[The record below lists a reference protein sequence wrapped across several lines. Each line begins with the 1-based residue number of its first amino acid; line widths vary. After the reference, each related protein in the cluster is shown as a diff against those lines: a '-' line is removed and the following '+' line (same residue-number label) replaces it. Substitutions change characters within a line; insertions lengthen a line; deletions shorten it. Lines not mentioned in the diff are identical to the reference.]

1 MPLSAQDIKK
11 RFTRFRILVVG
22 RANAGKTTLLQKVCN
37 TTEKPEIFDG
47 KGKKIDADVVKSSVD
62 RGYHDINNELV
73 FQSNPGFV
81 FHDSCGF
88 EAGGVDEFKEMK
100 QFVSERASTRKLNE
114 RIHAIWYCIP
124 MDEYHRAITAAE
136 ERFFSE
142 CDTKNVPV
150 IAVFTKFDALSA
162 VALGELRSTPELTGR
177 SRKDVFEMTSKRVEE
192 IFANANIWDRL
203 CGTRH
208 PPKNYVRLA
217 QMNID
222 KTDCGPL
229 LECTTG
235 ALGDEALEML
245 LISTQQTNLE
255 LCITYAVKRVAMVY
269 IKRACQGSLQV
280 SEDECIVMQ
289 KGIAKWF
296 PHTGVSQMISA
307 ASNHW

>member
-1 MPLSAQDIKK
+1 MPLSAQDVRRKF
-11 RFTRFRILVVG
+11 RRFRILVVG

-37 TTEKPEIFDG
+37 TTEKPLIFNG
-47 KGKKIDADVVKSSVD
+47 RGKKIDADVVKSSVD
-62 RGYHDINNELV
+62 RGYHDIMNELV

-88 EAGGVDEFKEMK
+88 EAGGVDEFKKMK
-100 QFVSERASTRKLNE
+100 EFVSERASTRKLNE

-142 CDTKNVPV
+142 CDTNNVPV

-162 VALGELRSTPELTGR
+162 VALGELRSTPGLT
-177 SRKDVFEMTSKRVEE
+177 RKDVFEMTPKRVEE
-192 IFANANIWDRL
+192 IFANANIWGRL

-229 LECTTG
+229 LDCTTG

-255 LCITYAVKRVAMVY
+255 LCITYAVKRVAMAY

-289 KGIAKWF
+289 KDIAKWF
-296 PHTGVSQMISA
+296 PHT
-307 ASNHW
+307 